1 MSLGSNDFLGILKS
15 VAPGLA
21 TALLGPLG
29 GMAVTAI
36 GSALGVSEPTQEK
49 IQQALSGAT
58 PEDLLKVKQAELQF
72 QKDMKALDI
81 DLERISAADRDSARR
96 MAVETK
102 AWTPAVLSW
111 IIIIATLGLEGYVLL
126 NGIPTQVS
134 ELVAGR
140 ILGTL
145 DMAFM
150 TVLTFWLGTSN
161 SSRNKDAT
169 ISKLSN

>member
-1 MSLGSNDFLGILKS
+1 MANDFLGILKS

-58 PEDLLKVKQAELQF
+58 PEDLLKVKQAEQQF
-72 QKDMKALDI
+72 QKDMRALDI
-81 DLERISAADRDSARR
+81 DLERISASDRDSARK

-111 IIIIATLGLEGYVLL
+111 LIIIATLGLEGYILV
-126 NGIPTQVS
+126 NGVPAQVND
-134 ELVAGR
+134 LVAGR

>member
-1 MSLGSNDFLGILKS
+1 MANDFLGILKS

-58 PEDLLKVKQAELQF
+58 PEDLLKVKQAEQQF
-72 QKDMKALDI
+72 QKDMRALDI
-81 DLERISAADRDSARR
+81 DLERISASDRDSARK

-111 IIIIATLGLEGYVLL
+111 LIIVATLGLEGYILV
-126 NGIPTQVS
+126 NGVPAQVND
-134 ELVAGR
+134 LVAGR

-169 ISKLSN
+169 ISKLRN

>member
-1 MSLGSNDFLGILKS
+1 MR
-15 VAPGLA
+15 
-21 TALLGPLG
+21 
-29 GMAVTAI
+29 
-36 GSALGVSEPTQEK
+36 
-49 IQQALSGAT
+49 
-58 PEDLLKVKQAELQF
+58 
-72 QKDMKALDI
+72 ALDI
-81 DLERISAADRDSARR
+81 DLERISASDRDSARK

-111 IIIIATLGLEGYVLL
+111 LIIVATLGIEGYILV
-126 NGIPTQVS
+126 NGVPAQVND
-134 ELVAGR
+134 LVAGR

>member
-1 MSLGSNDFLGILKS
+1 MANDFLGILKS

-58 PEDLLKVKQAELQF
+58 PEDLLKVKQAEQQF
-72 QKDMKALDI
+72 QKDMRALDI
-81 DLERISAADRDSARR
+81 DLERISASDRDSARK
-96 MAVETK
+96 MAIETK
-102 AWTPAVLSW
+102 AWTPAVMSW
-111 IIIIATLGLEGYVLL
+111 LIIMATLGLEGYILI
-126 NGIPTQVS
+126 NGVPAQVND
-134 ELVAGR
+134 LVAGR

>member
-1 MSLGSNDFLGILKS
+1 MANDFLGILKS

-58 PEDLLKVKQAELQF
+58 PEDLLKVKQAEQQF
-72 QKDMKALDI
+72 QKDMRALDI
-81 DLERISAADRDSARR
+81 DLERISASDRDSARK
-96 MAVETK
+96 MAIETK
-102 AWTPAVLSW
+102 AWTPAVMSW
-111 IIIIATLGLEGYVLL
+111 LIIMATLGLEGYILI
-126 NGIPTQVS
+126 NGVPAQVND
-134 ELVAGR
+134 LVAGR

-169 ISKLSN
+169 ISKLSK

>member
-1 MSLGSNDFLGILKS
+1 MANDFLGILKS

-58 PEDLLKVKQAELQF
+58 PEDLLKVKQAEQQF
-72 QKDMKALDI
+72 QKDMRALDI
-81 DLERISAADRDSARR
+81 DLERISASDRDSARK

-111 IIIIATLGLEGYVLL
+111 LIIVATLGLEGFILV
-126 NGIPTQVS
+126 NAVPAQVND
-134 ELVAGR
+134 LVAGR

-169 ISKLSN
+169 ISKLRN

>member
-1 MSLGSNDFLGILKS
+1 MANDFLGILKS

-58 PEDLLKVKQAELQF
+58 PEDLLKVKQAEQQF
-72 QKDMKALDI
+72 QKDMRALDI
-81 DLERISAADRDSARR
+81 DLERISASDRDSARK

-111 IIIIATLGLEGYVLL
+111 LIIVATLGLEGYILV
-126 NGIPTQVS
+126 NGVPAQVND
-134 ELVAGR
+134 LVAGR

>member
-1 MSLGSNDFLGILKS
+1 MANDFLGILKS

-58 PEDLLKVKQAELQF
+58 PEDLLKVKQAEQQF
-72 QKDMKALDI
+72 QKDMRALDI
-81 DLERISAADRDSARR
+81 DLERISASDRDSARK

-111 IIIIATLGLEGYVLL
+111 LIIVATLGLEGFILV
-126 NGIPTQVS
+126 NAVPAQVND
-134 ELVAGR
+134 LVAGR

>member
-1 MSLGSNDFLGILKS
+1 MANDFLGVLKS

-58 PEDLLKVKQAELQF
+58 PEDLLKVKQAEQQF
-72 QKDMKALDI
+72 QKDMRALDI
-81 DLERISAADRDSARR
+81 DLERISASDRDSARK

-111 IIIIATLGLEGYVLL
+111 LIIVATLGIEGYILV
-126 NGIPTQVS
+126 NGVPAQVND
-134 ELVAGR
+134 LVAGR

>member
-1 MSLGSNDFLGILKS
+1 MANDFLGILKS

-58 PEDLLKVKQAELQF
+58 PEDLLKVKQAEQQF
-72 QKDMKALDI
+72 QKDMRALDI
-81 DLERISAADRDSARR
+81 DLERISASDRDSARK

-111 IIIIATLGLEGYVLL
+111 LIIIATLGIEGYILV
-126 NGIPTQVS
+126 NGVPAQVND
-134 ELVAGR
+134 LVAGR